1 MATEDFVKDK
11 SVGDTTFIVIRAI
24 NMDFSQ
30 FYSDV
35 GVSLACGVLL
45 ELMMKFEVA
54 ITVVETQAPVRFSL
68 PVYRL
73 EVLENTPVGTI
84 VGQLQLLNVAAPVVF
99 SIVPNSV
106 FGVNPN
112 GSVFVQ
118 NNIDLE
124 SLSVDNAQLLNFVV
138 SRN

>member
-1 MATEDFVKDK
+1 M
-11 SVGDTTFIVIRAI
+11 
-24 NMDFSQ
+24 
-30 FYSDV
+30 
-35 GVSLACGVLL
+35 
-45 ELMMKFEVA
+45 A

-138 SRN
+138 NRNLKKAIT

>member
-45 ELMMKFEVA
+45 ELMMKF
-54 ITVVETQAPVRFSL
+54 
-68 PVYRL
+68 
-73 EVLENTPVGTI
+73 
-84 VGQLQLLNVAAPVVF
+84 
-99 SIVPNSV
+99 
-106 FGVNPN
+106 
-112 GSVFVQ
+112 
-118 NNIDLE
+118 
-124 SLSVDNAQLLNFVV
+124 
-138 SRN
+138 